1 MEQEKP
7 LGPMLGRAAHLARE
21 RLDARLSQYDMTP
34 VQTHLLLHLNQC
46 GGQAPQCDLTEF
58 LKVKPSTANGILDRM
73 AEKNLIVRSVSG
85 KDARRKLI
93 TMTDKG
99 RQQQQRFE
107 KNFWESEAIVTRG
120 LTAEEQAVFRALL
133 ERIIQNLEED
143 RATC

>member
-1 MEQEKP
+1 MEREKP
-7 LGPMLGRAAHLARE
+7 LGPMLGRAAHLSRE
-21 RLDARLSQYDMTP
+21 RLDARLSKYDLTP
-34 VQTHLLLHLNQC
+34 VQTHLLLHLNRC

-73 AEKNLIVRSVSG
+73 AEKGLIVRSVSG

-93 TMTDKG
+93 TLTEKG
-99 RQQQQRFE
+99 QQQQKRFE
-107 KNFWESEAIVTRG
+107 KNFWESESMLVRG
-120 LTAEEQAVFRALL
+120 LTADETMTFRSLL